1 MDNDNAEAAL
11 KQEPE
16 MEESGRPKFR
26 IEKREQG
33 FVIHNDTLAEPNAL
47 RNDDLPSWEEA
58 RNQFFDDFPVAGN
71 FAPDEA
77 ANERASLAAT
87 EYGQETAMFD
97 SEEEAR
103 SVCVELLSEFESRR
117 GRGRKAASA

>member
-1 MDNDNAEAAL
+1 MDSDNAEGAL

-47 RNDDLPSWEEA
+47 RNDDLPSWEEV

-71 FAPDEA
+71 FAPDE
-77 ANERASLAAT
+77 ERASLAAT

-117 GRGRKAASA
+117 GRARKTASA